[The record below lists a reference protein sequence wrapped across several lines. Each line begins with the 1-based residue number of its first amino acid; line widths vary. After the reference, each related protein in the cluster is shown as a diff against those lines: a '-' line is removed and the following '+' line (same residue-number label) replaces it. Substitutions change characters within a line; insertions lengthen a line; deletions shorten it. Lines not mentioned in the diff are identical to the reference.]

1 MGGDVMQY
9 QNKLPKAD
17 HSYSQPTQLKQSH
30 DYYRVV
36 SVFPPYATQTQKNQV
51 LTTGKPLAAEKAVKL
66 PENLKTGAENI
77 SGISMDDVKVHYNST
92 KPLQKQALAYAQ
104 GPEIHIGPGQ
114 EHCLAHEVWHVV
126 QQKQGRVQPTIQM
139 MGDAVNDS
147 PVLEAEADFMSS
159 KVLHGDATIQKD
171 DAGIGKN
178 GSRGS
183 VTGTSVVQKTVHG
196 PETPTNAHNWKIPL
210 PPWIAGTIAHG
221 QIATLLG
228 IQPSAIPRATKILMG
243 IPNPPSLT
251 PYGFADLWQ
260 NTGAKVNIAE
270 IKSTAT
276 GCTAAQQE
284 AAHYRQRHN
293 EWAIRVPHQ
302 DLADLNYLGKVGKRI
317 PGGIL
322 DLSGRTGTDLNLGP
336 FWGDPLKNLH
346 IEADNLGA
354 VVYWCT
360 GQGLQISPLWYPV
373 FREIL
378 QSLKEWLDNIKKM
391 IDRAVEGAQPVFNA
405 IKGWIQSIVDWG
417 VENSRALAFL
427 LLIVC
432 LIVAI
437 VALIISI
444 LAEPVSGGASTVGVF
459 ASVAVMAGIVVGLGT
474 LINVNGN
481 QFPEAAVNMA
491 KAVFPDAGNSAAVGA
506 DFERNTGNAK
516 LLGSS
521 GDAKGLVTGYNP
533 AGEFLAAAAPF
544 TNPVNLLTSAF
555 SSSKSISPKGI
566 ALLNSGVARL
576 ETAGDPSTARYIR
589 AIMEKYNWG

>member
-1 MGGDVMQY
+1 MQY
-9 QNKLPKAD
+9 QNEPPKAD

-30 DYYRVV
+30 DYYRGV
-36 SVFPPYATQTQKNQV
+36 SAFPPYTTQEQKGQV
-51 LTTGKPLAAEKAVKL
+51 LATGKPLAAGKTVRL
-66 PENLKTGAENI
+66 PESLKTGVENS
-77 SGISMDDVKVHYNST
+77 SGISMDDVEVHYNST
-92 KPLQKQALAYAQ
+92 KPLQMQALAYAQ

-114 EHCLAHEVWHVV
+114 EHCLAHEAWHVV
-126 QQKQGRVQPTIQM
+126 QQKQGRVQPTMQM
-139 MGDAVNDS
+139 RGNAVNDS
-147 PVLEAEADFMSS
+147 PILEAEADFMSS
-159 KVLHGDATIQKD
+159 KALHGAATIPKD
-171 DAGIGKN
+171 AAEIGKN
-178 GSRGS
+178 GPRGS
-183 VTGTSVVQKTVHG
+183 ATGTSVIQKTVHG

-228 IQPSAIPRATKILMG
+228 IQPAAIPRATKILMG
-243 IPNPPSLT
+243 IPNPPSIT
-251 PYGFADLWQ
+251 PYGFADLWL
-260 NTGAKVNIAE
+260 NTGAKVNVAE

-276 GCTAAQQE
+276 GSTAAQKE
-284 AAHYRQRHN
+284 AAHYQQRHN

-302 DLADLNYLGKVGKRI
+302 DLADLNYLGKIGKRI
-317 PGGIL
+317 SGGIL

-373 FREIL
+373 FREVMK
-378 QSLKEWLDNIKKM
+378 SLKEWLDNIKKM
-391 IDRAVEGAQPVFNA
+391 IDKAVEGAQPVFNA
-405 IKGWIQSIVDWG
+405 IKGFMQSIVDWG

-444 LAEPVSGGASTVGVF
+444 LAEPVSGGASTVGVL
-459 ASVAVMAGIVVGLGT
+459 ASVAAMAGIVAGLGA

-491 KAVFPDAGNSAAVGA
+491 KAVFPEAGNSAVAGA
-506 DFERNTGNAK
+506 DFERNTGSAK

-555 SSSKSISPKGI
+555 SGPKSISPQGI
-566 ALLNSGVARL
+566 ALLNSGVAQL
-576 ETAGDPSTARYIR
+576 EIAGDSSTARYIR
-589 AIMEKYNWG
+589 VIMGKCNWG